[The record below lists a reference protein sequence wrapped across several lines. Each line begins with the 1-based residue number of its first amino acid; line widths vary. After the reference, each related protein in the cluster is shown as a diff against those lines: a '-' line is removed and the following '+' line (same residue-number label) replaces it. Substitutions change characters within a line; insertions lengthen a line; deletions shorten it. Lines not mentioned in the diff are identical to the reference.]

1 VAAVLPH
8 SEEMMVLASGG
19 VFVTR
24 YPNHPL
30 TALYRQALEHLNA

>member
-1 VAAVLPH
+1 
-8 SEEMMVLASGG
+8 MMVLASGG

-30 TALYRQALEHLNA
+30 AALYRQALDCLDV